1 MTDSENL
8 LKAFHSFANLFEPI
22 WFWKMDSAFH
32 VLQSDCPHESLFR
45 SLLLREGRREAIE
58 AHIATT
64 DRPVC
69 FTVPSMLSWII
80 GFAPEGGKIHN
91 IYLVGPFFLDYKDPE
106 SSADRMAQTD
116 LTQEAQAALQALGY
130 TSAEAARAINLVRDQ
145 ADTVDALIML
155 ALRQIGSL

>member
-116 LTQEAQAALQALGY
+116 LTQEAQAALQA
-130 TSAEAARAINLVRDQ
+130 
-145 ADTVDALIML
+145 ALPTLPVLSSMRLSCIT
-155 ALRQIGSL
+155 ASGRNDWRRRR